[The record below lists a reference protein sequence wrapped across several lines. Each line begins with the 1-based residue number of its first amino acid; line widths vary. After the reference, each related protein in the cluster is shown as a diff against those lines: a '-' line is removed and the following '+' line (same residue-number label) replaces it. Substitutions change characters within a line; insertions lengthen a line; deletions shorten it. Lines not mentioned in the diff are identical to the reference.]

1 MRDEGPFPEPHAA
14 GMEVADTK
22 SHQRGGLNPFCFK
35 TGRVLEVQRA
45 DRADEGQEGGWEG
58 GEDRSGPTRLI
69 KNTDAQQV
77 SPVALVWFCP
87 DVRLAFSPVSLPL
100 QCG

>member
-1 MRDEGPFPEPHAA
+1 MQRD
-14 GMEVADTK
+14 D
-22 SHQRGGLNPFCFK
+22 Q
-35 TGRVLEVQRA
+35 
-45 DRADEGQEGGWEG
+45 ADEGQEEGWEG
-58 GEDRSGPTRLI
+58 GEDRSRPTCLI
-69 KNTDAQQV
+69 ENAEAQQV